1 LDTINKIL
9 VGHVAKVHGL
19 HGLFSIKLH
28 TPLDLFPLF
37 KHLKI
42 IYIEET
48 PTPLYINSIKLSSK
62 VFITIKTKQIVNR
75 DHAKSILR
83 KNVYI
88 KLGDHQL
95 IDDAFIDK
103 NEFLDYKMVDLKKG
117 TIGKIVEINHNRPQP
132 LFIVQ
137 NQTKTIQIPFV
148 KELIIKINRNKQII
162 HVDLPEGLTEI
173 CSQ

>member
-9 VGHVAKVHGL
+9 VGHVAKTHGL

-37 KHLKI
+37 KHVQI
-42 IYIEET
+42 IYLEDH
-48 PTPLYINSIKLSSK
+48 PTPLYINSVKLSSE
-62 VFITIKTKQIVNR
+62 VFLTIKTQHILNR

-88 KLGDHQL
+88 KLGDHKL

-103 NEFLDYKMVDLKKG
+103 NELIDYNMHDLKKG
-117 TIGKIVEINHNRPQP
+117 VIGKVVAIKYNRPQP
-132 LFIVQ
+132 LLIVQ
-137 NQTKTIQIPFV
+137 NHTKTMQIPFV
-148 KELIIKINRNKQII
+148 EELIIEINRNKQII

-173 CSQ
+173 CGE